1 MIRLVAFTIRRS
13 TGLRA
18 THDVNRILPL
28 LSAGALALAVSL
40 GAPAAFAAP
49 APADVK
55 AGVDAWSAGDY
66 DAAIRLWQPLAD
78 KGDPDALFNLAQAYK
93 LGRGVPLD
101 LTEAETLYGKAAA
114 KGHTQAADAYGLL
127 LFQRGE
133 RQRALP
139 YIEASASRGDPRAQY
154 ILGVAHFNGDIV
166 RKDWVRA
173 YALASLARQAGL
185 PQATGA
191 LAQMDQHIPL
201 ADRQKSVILA
211 QQISAEAAANRQRL
225 NASAE
230 LGTRLASAD
239 PAPAAPEPE
248 VVAARSAVDQA
259 VRMVP
264 IDNGRGDTRRPEP
277 ARSDYARPWST
288 PTPAATPAP
297 RIAAAPT
304 TPPPPRAL
312 PPKPVVKAEP
322 RPEPKPEP
330 KPAPKPATVASGPWR
345 VQLGAFGVAGNA
357 EALWAK
363 LRGRPEL
370 AGHPRALTPAGKLTK
385 LQATGFASKADADA
399 ACARLAAGGFAC
411 VAARD

>member
-1 MIRLVAFTIRRS
+1 MIRLVAFTLRRS

-277 ARSDYARPWST
+277 TRSDYARPWST

-297 RIAAAPT
+297 RIATAPT

-322 RPEPKPEP
+322 RPEP

-370 AGHPRALTPAGKLTK
+370 TGHPRALTPAGKLTK
-385 LQATGFASKADADA
+385 LQATGFASKAAADA

>member
-1 MIRLVAFTIRRS
+1 M
-13 TGLRA
+13 
-18 THDVNRILPL
+18 
-28 LSAGALALAVSL
+28 SAGALALAVSL

-277 ARSDYARPWST
+277 TRSDYARPWST

-297 RIAAAPT
+297 RIATAPT

-322 RPEPKPEP
+322 RPEP

-370 AGHPRALTPAGKLTK
+370 TGHPRALTPAGKLTK
-385 LQATGFASKADADA
+385 LQATGFASKAAADA